1 MCVRERRDGR
11 WESGKETHKTGPK
24 FLISSPGKCATAI
37 NSAEAFHVSSI
48 PDKLIYITR
57 ERGVLCLTM
66 LFIGQNKKVFF

>member
-57 ERGVLCLTM
+57 EG
-66 LFIGQNKKVFF
+66 GFFASQCYL